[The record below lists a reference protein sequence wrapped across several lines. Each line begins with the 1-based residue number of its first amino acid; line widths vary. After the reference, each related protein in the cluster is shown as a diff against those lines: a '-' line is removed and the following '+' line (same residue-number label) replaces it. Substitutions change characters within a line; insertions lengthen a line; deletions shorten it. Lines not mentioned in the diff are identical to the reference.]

1 MSGPGQ
7 GSSLKSELAF
17 LSVIKSEFLTFFER
31 YKKWVLKKKRKKE
44 KKSFNFFHG
53 DNLLLTENAAGAQ
66 IIKISGHG
74 QSWISELRKKEKGRQ
89 NLWSQTKFKKW
100 IEKKRKRSSKS
111 LVTDKGYRY
120 FKKWVWEKRSSKS
133 PVPDKG
139 YFKKW
144 VEQKKVIKISCPG
157 QRGTSKS
164 EWSQKRSP
172 KSPIPDRGK
181 GYFKKWVEQKK
192 VIKICCTGQRGTSK
206 SEWAKK
212 GHQNFRP
219 PPPHVKQFNHCLILT
234 QTLIET

>member
-31 YKKWVLKKKRKKE
+31 YKKWVLKKKRKEE

-74 QSWISELRKKEKGRQ
+74 QSSISELRKKEKGRQ
-89 NLWSQTKFKKW
+89 NLWSQTKFKKL

-164 EWSQKRSP
+164 EWSQKKVTKISYPGQRKGVLQKVSWA
-172 KSPIPDRGK
+172 KKGHQNLLYRTK
-181 GYFKKWVEQKK
+181 GYFKKWVSKK
-192 VIKICCTGQRGTSK
+192 RSSK
-206 SEWAKK
+206 
-212 GHQNFRP
+212 F
-219 PPPHVKQFNHCLILT
+219 
-234 QTLIET
+234 